1 MRKVYHGKIYDT
13 ETAKMVAAYYSDAP
27 VGDSSYWE
35 ERLYRKKNG
44 EYFLH
49 GFGGPCSKYKEG
61 QIFGEISGGEKIE
74 PVSITTAMQW
84 AEKMLPGEEY
94 ESIFGEIRE
103 TGDKVAITVSVSS
116 VAAEMLSRASSAT
129 GKTKSKIVESL
140 ILTMDK
146 AGGKK

>member
-1 MRKVYHGKIYDT
+1 MTGRQNFKQL
-13 ETAKMVAAYYSDAP
+13 TA
-27 VGDSSYWE
+27 
-35 ERLYRKKNG
+35 
-44 EYFLH
+44 
-49 GFGGPCSKYKEG
+49 
-61 QIFGEISGGEKIE
+61 
-74 PVSITTAMQW
+74 TTAMQW